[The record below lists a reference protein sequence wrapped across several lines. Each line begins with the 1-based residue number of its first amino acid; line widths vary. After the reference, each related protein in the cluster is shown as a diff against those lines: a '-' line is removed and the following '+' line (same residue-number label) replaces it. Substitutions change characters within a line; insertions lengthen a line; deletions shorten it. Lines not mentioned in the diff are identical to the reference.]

1 MAGENRTEQCLLIL
15 AWEQLLSD
23 LRSSATSLAVDLGY
37 DLKQAKFTLL
47 GGTMTELATHYLEEA
62 RRQMR
67 GYKRMGEG
75 AMNQLDEKEFFVT
88 LDPESNSVA
97 IIVKHLVGNMRSRFT
112 DFLTSD
118 GEKPDRF
125 RDREF
130 EVTASTTRAEVL
142 QWWEQGWKYVFDAIE
157 PLTPQDVMHT
167 VTIRGEPHTVL
178 QAINR
183 QIAHYAQ
190 HIGQIIF
197 LAKHLKSEDWKTLSI
212 PRGKSEEYK
221 TAPPR
226 PAR

>member
-1 MAGENRTEQCLLIL
+1 
-15 AWEQLLSD
+15 
-23 LRSSATSLAVDLGY
+23 
-37 DLKQAKFTLL
+37 
-47 GGTMTELATHYLEEA
+47 MTTDIATHYLEEV

-75 AMNQLDEKEFFVT
+75 AMNQLEQQQFFVT

-97 IIVKHLVGNMRSRFT
+97 IIVKHLAGNMRSRFT

-130 EVTASTTRAEVL
+130 EITGSTTRAEVM
-142 QWWEQGWKYVFDAIE
+142 QWWEQGWKHVFDAID
-157 PLTPQDVMHT
+157 PLTPQDVMRT

-183 QIAHYAQ
+183 QIAHYAD
-190 HIGQIIF
+190 HVGQIIF
-197 LAKHLKSEDWKTLSI
+197 LSKHLKSKDWKTLSI
-212 PRGKSEEYK
+212 ARGKSEEFK